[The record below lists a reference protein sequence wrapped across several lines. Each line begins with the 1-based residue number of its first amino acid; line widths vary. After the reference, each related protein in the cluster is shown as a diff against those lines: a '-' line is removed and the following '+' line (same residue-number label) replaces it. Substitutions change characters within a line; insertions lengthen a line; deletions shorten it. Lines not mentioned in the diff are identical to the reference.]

1 MLVAAMAAASA
12 RNKSP
17 GTAMHDETV
26 NSDTGTKDIKPQQPE
41 EKPQQTAP
49 MGIAALAAA
58 AARKKN
64 DKPEDKPPTVPVKS
78 TDKESKAS
86 PPPMPD
92 LSSSNDEKATNPS
105 GLQCSACGKSLEKK
119 NYSKSQLSKKEKRRC
134 KTCIENQ
141 RPISPA
147 GNFN

>member
-26 NSDTGTKDIKPQQPE
+26 SSDVKDIKPQQPE
-41 EKPQQTAP
+41 EKPQKAAP

-64 DKPEDKPPTVPVKS
+64 DKPDDKPPTVPVKS
-78 TDKESKAS
+78 VESTDKAS

-92 LSSSNDEKATNPS
+92 LSSNDEKATTPS

-134 KTCIENQ
+134 KNCVENQ
-141 RPISPA
+141 RPISPVVK
-147 GNFN
+147 